1 MRSCSPL
8 QLLPPLT
15 PHPPPFFS
23 SSFKEVFHPFIRN
36 LINVRHPSHFS
47 THTHKHTHTPTRP
60 THKHMH
66 KGKHP
71 HTHTHT
77 VTWGAVLCACS
88 LCPPLQVTWCLI
100 GPRLWVG
107 LRLFHSDRKSTRL
120 NSSH

>member
-47 THTHKHTHTPTRP
+47 THTHKHTHTQHRP
-60 THKHMH
+60 THTHMH

-71 HTHTHT
+71 HTHTLT
-77 VTWGAVLCACS
+77 NTQTFANRSGPWSKSQAV
-88 LCPPLQVTWCLI
+88 V
-100 GPRLWVG
+100 RLHH
-107 LRLFHSDRKSTRL
+107 FQL
-120 NSSH
+120 NDVH